1 MFDRDKW
8 QEIFHVLEKNKL
20 RTFLTAFGV
29 SWGIFMLV
37 VLLGS
42 GNGLRNGVI
51 SDFGDHATNSMFLWT
66 QSTSMPYAGFNRGR
80 RFNFHNDDVE
90 YLRKNVPEID
100 VLAPRAQMGGYRGA
114 NNVVRGLKTAAFN
127 IHGDYPDYV
136 KIEPVTM
143 TAGRYINNFDIEQKR
158 KVCVIGRE
166 VVNSLFMPGEDP
178 IGEYIKINGVNFK
191 VVGVYK
197 SRQSGD
203 NAEESEKSVV
213 IPLTTFQRA
222 FNWGDIIAWFAI
234 TSKKDIPVSEIEDKI
249 VDFLKIKYKVHPD
262 DKRAFGHYNLE
273 KEYKKMTGLFDGIS
287 ALSWF
292 VGVLT
297 LIAGVIGVSN
307 IMLIIV
313 KERTQEIGVRR
324 AIGATPWMI
333 RSQIILESVFLTS
346 MAGITGAIA
355 GVWTLVLVDKYILG
369 GADTGSFRHPEVDLA
384 TVVVAL
390 TVLIVSGMLAGLIPA
405 QRAVR
410 IKPIEALRDE

>member
-8 QEIFHVLEKNKL
+8 QEVFHVLEKNKL

-29 SWGIFMLV
+29 FWGIFMLI

-42 GNGLRNGVI
+42 GNGLRNGVVG
-51 SDFGDHATNSMFLWT
+51 DFGGHATNSMFLWT

-80 RFNFHNDDVE
+80 RFNFHNEDVE
-90 YLRKNVPEID
+90 YIKRNIPEIA
-100 VLAPRAQMGGYRGA
+100 VLSPRAQMGGHRGT

-127 IHGDYPDYV
+127 VYGDFPEYNQ
-136 KIEPVTM
+136 IEPVRM
-143 TAGRYINNFDIEQKR
+143 MKGRYINQFDVDEKR
-158 KVCVIGRE
+158 KVCVIGNE
-166 VVNSLFMPGEDP
+166 VVNSLFLAGEEPMGD
-178 IGEYIKINGVNFK
+178 YIEINGVSFK
-191 VVGVYK
+191 VVGVFK
-197 SRQSGD
+197 SKQRGD
-203 NAEESEKSVV
+203 QAEESEKSVV

-234 TSKKDIPVSEIEDKI
+234 TSIDNVPVSLVEEK
-249 VDFLKIKYKVHPD
+249 VVALLKTKYKIHPD
-262 DKRAFGHYNLE
+262 DPRAFGHFNLE
-273 KEYKKMTGLFDGIS
+273 REFIKMNGLFTGIS
-287 ALSWF
+287 GLSWF

-297 LIAGVIGVSN
+297 LVAGVIGVSN

-324 AIGATPWMI
+324 AIGATPGVI
-333 RSQIILESVFLTS
+333 KLQIILESVFLTS
-346 MAGITGAIA
+346 LAGFVGVLA
-355 GVWTLVLVDKYILG
+355 GVWTLVGVDTLLG
-369 GADTGSFRHPEVDLA
+369 DMETGSFRHPEISFF

-390 TVLIVSGMLAGLIPA
+390 TILIVSGALAGLIPA